1 MASCRSSSYI
11 ITGHGLSDLSCG
23 IPTQLTVS
31 MGAHRLQTSGALRSA
46 YVTREGPPTREALV
60 GTPTRVMRRQ
70 MPREIIRRKSQ
81 LEVQLV
87 ELGARSAHVPRR
99 SARLRRSAVPGGESA
114 TEGSSSDP
122 IVEAADDVAES
133 SDQDAEAMEEDEEK
147 QPDAPKDQGQ
157 EVEVLRVRA
166 MVFLR
171 HRPIPQ
177 TGAREATGVA
187 VPSLLRTTV
196 W

>member
-1 MASCRSSSYI
+1 
-11 ITGHGLSDLSCG
+11 
-23 IPTQLTVS
+23 
-31 MGAHRLQTSGALRSA
+31 
-46 YVTREGPPTREALV
+46 
-60 GTPTRVMRRQ
+60 
-70 MPREIIRRKSQ
+70 
-81 LEVQLV
+81 
-87 ELGARSAHVPRR
+87 
-99 SARLRRSAVPGGESA
+99 VPGGESA